1 MKDIDTTK
9 KDFDVM
15 EEWNLYSDGKAKLT
29 TMPYIPR
36 EVYLDLLKE
45 VDDLLEEH
53 GLEIVTLNVN
63 DYDPEPGV
71 AFRIEKREGK

>member
-1 MKDIDTTK
+1 MKDIDTAK
-9 KDFDVM
+9 GDFDEM
-15 EEWNLYSDGKAKLT
+15 EEWNLYGDGKAKLT
-29 TMPYIPR
+29 TMPYIPK